1 MDIPL
6 EAKVEC
12 QDGVCG
18 RSKFVLVNPVTE
30 KITHVVVKEDSTN
43 MEYIVPLEDIFDTV
57 HGKIQL
63 HCSKAEVKK
72 LCPFIETRYIEEK
85 VDDRMFAYGGGIFG
99 NGAVYY
105 HPMVTPLTEEVPVV
119 ERQLP
124 EGESAIYRGTRVEA
138 TDGYIGRVDEI
149 VVDLKTG
156 NITHFVMREG
166 HLWGRKDV
174 LIPVSAV
181 RKTGEV
187 TVYLK
192 LNKKK
197 VEALPTFPLRRRWA

>member
-30 KITHVVVKEDSTN
+30 KITHVVVKEYSTN
-43 MEYIVPLEDIFDTV
+43 TEFIVPLEMIYETRG
-57 HGKIQL
+57 GKIQM
-63 HCSKAEVKK
+63 HGSKTELKN
-72 LCPFIETRYIEEK
+72 LCPFIETRYIKEK
-85 VDDRMFAYGGGIFG
+85 VDNRLLVFGGGTYG

-105 HPMVTPLTEEVPVV
+105 HPNVTPLTEEVPVD

-138 TDGYIGRVDEI
+138 TDGYIGHVDEI
-149 VVDLKTG
+149 VVDPKTG
-156 NITHFVMREG
+156 NITHLVMREG

-181 RKTGEV
+181 RKAGEV